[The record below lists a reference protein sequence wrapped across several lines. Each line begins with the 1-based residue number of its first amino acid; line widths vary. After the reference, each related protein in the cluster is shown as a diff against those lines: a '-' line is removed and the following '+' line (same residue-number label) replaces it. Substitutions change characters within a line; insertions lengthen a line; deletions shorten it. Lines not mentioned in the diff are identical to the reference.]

1 MRIGLA
7 VISIAAIS
15 TVIWAIPTLRR
26 NDNDNLRERLIGE
39 WISTGKY
46 SFEPGTVVDK
56 DAVYIAPRSFVYDGD
71 SVSRSVTNW
80 HRRDMSIPPSE
91 IKRLKAR
98 ILDDRLEIAGDNGNW
113 TYLATVDRKEGR
125 FVYELDGYRWQFD
138 RGPIPEWFKKLEPPG
153 W

>member
-1 MRIGLA
+1 
-7 VISIAAIS
+7 
-15 TVIWAIPTLRR
+15 
-26 NDNDNLRERLIGE
+26 
-39 WISTGKY
+39 
-46 SFEPGTVVDK
+46 
-56 DAVYIAPRSFVYDGD
+56 
-71 SVSRSVTNW
+71 
-80 HRRDMSIPPSE
+80 MSIPPSE